1 MEEDKLD
8 IGIVTPS
15 GIWFDGKIYSCSWA
29 VRHQWFKQAELI
41 GGWPVSVRS
50 HEEQTDQIDVI
61 LNDGNSVVCIRIDH
75 IPVHTA
81 KLEAYYLEFQRL
93 VTLRKQRQAVKET
106 IPEDQRH
113 SDEPTNN

>member
-29 VRHQWFKQAELI
+29 VRHQWFKHAEFI
-41 GGWPVSVRS
+41 GGWPVSIRS
-50 HEEQTDQIDVI
+50 HEEKPDQIEVI

-75 IPVHTA
+75 IPVNSA
-81 KLEAYYLEFQRL
+81 RLDAYYLEFQRL

>member
-1 MEEDKLD
+1 MD